1 MSEATSASSYRSVDP
16 FSVHRVTMHKH
27 KGDETEAVISR
38 KPELMV
44 PSDAIS
50 AIDDE
55 DDDESEVGI
64 TVTAPSRRSS
74 GQSSLDKSRQ
84 VLRSLSRAFK
94 TAERVHENINRSN
107 HSQLFP
113 DGTM

>member
-1 MSEATSASSYRSVDP
+1 MLLQPNLKSISSQARRLSIPVQTSFETIASTSTKDNFMSEATPASSYRSVDP

-74 GQSSLDKSRQ
+74 G
-84 VLRSLSRAFK
+84 
-94 TAERVHENINRSN
+94 
-107 HSQLFP
+107 
-113 DGTM
+113 